1 MVLAGL
7 VASFLALLLFFFF
20 KRFGGAISGISCYS
34 ASLSG
39 RKLPGQFSVAR
50 RAHAMKPAQLTL
62 VEGQSFSDRS
72 NLQGDFLN
80 LHYRI
85 NILK

>member
-1 MVLAGL
+1 M
-7 VASFLALLLFFFF
+7 
-20 KRFGGAISGISCYS
+20 RT
-34 ASLSG
+34 
-39 RKLPGQFSVAR
+39 LPGQFSAAR
-50 RAHAMKPAQLTL
+50 RAHAMKPAQPTL
-62 VEGQSFSDRS
+62 MEGQSFSDRS